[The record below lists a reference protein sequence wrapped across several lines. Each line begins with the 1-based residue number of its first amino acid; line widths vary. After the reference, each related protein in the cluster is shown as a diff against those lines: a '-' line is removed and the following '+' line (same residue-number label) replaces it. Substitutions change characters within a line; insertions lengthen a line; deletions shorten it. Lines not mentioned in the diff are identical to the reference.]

1 MKGSVRNH
9 TMARVD
15 LHLHTRHSLR
25 SPEWLL
31 RRLEVPAS
39 VSDPNE
45 LYGKLHKAGMD
56 FVTFTDDDS
65 IAGCLEIAHLPGAF
79 ISETVTALFPEDGC
93 RIPLLVWGITEAQ
106 HHEIQQLR
114 PNIYELQ
121 RYLADQGIAHG
132 VAGFLNGL
140 ADKLKPVHLMRLAL
154 LFRHFEGINGR
165 ENAFL
170 STITRYLFDLKPVD
184 IERFSTVTGLAPT
197 HLEPWRKVW
206 FGGSDDHGGTIPAR
220 AYTETPEARDVSS
233 FLDHL
238 REGRCEA
245 QGTPGSPL
253 CAALDTYQVAFSYAK
268 ERLAGHAA
276 SPTLRLLE
284 KAFARFMEGSDP
296 TIFTAG
302 EKFAFLAQGI
312 ASGKIF
318 ELANPGPRS
327 LWKELSS
334 ALREP
339 AMRAELNQEL
349 EGVEDPSRRAFLMAN
364 MMASRLAY
372 RLTLQFLQQLLE
384 GRFLE
389 SIQMVGP
396 VVPLVALLSPYL
408 YAFRS
413 PPRTSL
419 RDASMALRGDLP
431 EELRN
436 SRRAWFTDT
445 LDDVNGVSTTI
456 QRMSSALK
464 AGGRDVEVMVSRK
477 EVFVPEIPLK
487 NFPPIGEFELPE
499 YELQKLSFP
508 PLLQIIDH
516 LQAGNFTEVI
526 ISTPGPVGLAALAA
540 AKVLG
545 LPTAGIYHTDFPEYV
560 RILTEDGLMESLTW
574 NYMHWFYAQLDII
587 YVNSNHYRQCWID
600 RGIPPEKLKIL
611 PRGLDTGLFHPQK
624 RSADFWKERGLRDG
638 EVGALYVGRV
648 SREKNLDLFAAAM
661 RRLLAAGVPV
671 RPLIVGDGPYSAMM
685 KELLPEGI
693 YTGSLHR
700 EELAAAYASAD
711 FFVFPSTTDTFGNV
725 VIEAQAS
732 GLPVIVSDVGGPK
745 DLVANGTD
753 GFVTKGLDLDALT
766 VAVKTLVIDAPL
778 RQSMGEISRARVAGR
793 DWSHAATL
801 FWEESGE

>member
-1 MKGSVRNH
+1 MS
-9 TMARVD
+9 RVD

-39 VSDPNE
+39 VSDPKE
-45 LYGKLHKAGMD
+45 LLQKLRRAGMD
-56 FVTFTDDDS
+56 FVTFTDDDT
-65 IAGCLEIAHLPGAF
+65 IAGCLEIAEQPGVF
-79 ISETVTALFPEDGC
+79 LSESVTAVFPEDGV
-93 RIPLLVWGITEAQ
+93 RVPLLVWGITESQ

-114 PNIYELQ
+114 SNIYELQ
-121 RYLADQGIAHG
+121 QYLASAGIAHG
-132 VAGFLNGL
+132 VAMPLQGL
-140 ADKLKPVHLMRLAL
+140 ADKLRPGHLMRLAL

-165 ENAFL
+165 SIGLL
-170 STITRYLFDLKPVD
+170 STVTRHLFDLTPAD
-184 IERFSTVTGLAPT
+184 IERFSSLSGMQPS
-197 HLEPWRKVW
+197 HSDPWKKVW
-206 FGGSDDHGGTIPAR
+206 FGGSDDHGGTIPAG
-220 AYTETPEARDVSS
+220 AYTETPGAGDLDA
-233 FLDHL
+233 FLQHL

-245 QGTPGSPL
+245 RGSSGTPL
-253 CAALDTYQVAFSYAK
+253 RAALDTYQVAFSHAK
-268 ERLAGHAA
+268 ERLEGHSA
-276 SPTLRLLE
+276 SPTIRLVE
-284 KAFARFMEGSDP
+284 KAFARFMEGKDP
-296 TIFTAG
+296 TVFTAG
-302 EKFAFLAQGI
+302 EKFAFIAQGI

-327 LWKELSS
+327 LWKELSG
-334 ALREP
+334 ALNEP
-339 AMRAELNQEL
+339 AMRAELNKEL
-349 EGVEDPSRRAFLMAN
+349 EGVDDPSRRAFVMAN

-372 RLTLQFLQQLLE
+372 RLTMQFLQQLLE

-389 SIQMVGP
+389 SIQMIGP
-396 VVPLVALLSPYL
+396 VVPLIAMLSPYL
-408 YAFRS
+408 YAFRM
-413 PPRTSL
+413 PPRTRL
-419 RDASMALRGDLP
+419 REAAMLLRGELP
-431 EELRN
+431 PELRN

-456 QRMSSALK
+456 QRM
-464 AGGRDVEVMVSRK
+464 GGAVAANGKSIEVMVSRK
-477 EVFVPEIPLK
+477 EVSVPGIPLK

-508 PLLQIIDH
+508 PLLQILDH
-516 LQAGNFTEVI
+516 LQAGGFTEVI

-574 NYMHWFYAQLDII
+574 NFMHWFYSQLDTI
-587 YVNSNHYRQCWID
+587 YVNSEHYRQCWVD

-611 PRGLDTGLFHPQK
+611 PRGLDTGMFHPGKKQG
-624 RSADFWKERGLRDG
+624 DFWKKRGLRDG
-638 EVGALYVGRV
+638 EVAALYVGRV
-648 SREKNLDLFAAAM
+648 SREKNLDLFAAAC
-661 RRLLAAGVPV
+661 RRLLASGVKV
-671 RPLIVGDGPYSAMM
+671 RPVIVGDGPYAPMM

-745 DLVANGTD
+745 DLVED
-753 GFVTKGLDLDALT
+753 GADGRITRGLDLDALT
-766 VAVKTLVIDAPL
+766 TAIRQLVEDAPL
-778 RQSMGEISRARVAGR
+778 RQRMGIASRARVAER
-793 DWSHAATL
+793 DWSRAARL
-801 FWEESGE
+801 FWEGSEE

>member
-1 MKGSVRNH
+1 
-9 TMARVD
+9 MARAD

-31 RRLEVPAS
+31 RRLAVPAS
-39 VSDPNE
+39 VSDPKE
-45 LYGKLHKAGMD
+45 LLSKLRLAGMD
-56 FVTFTDDDS
+56 FVTFTDDDT
-65 IAGCLEIAHLPGAF
+65 IDGCLEIAGERGVFL
-79 ISETVTALFPEDGC
+79 SESVTATFPEDGV
-93 RIPLLVWGITEAQ
+93 RVSLLVWGITESQ
-106 HHEIQQLR
+106 HREIQQLR

-121 RYLADQGIAHG
+121 HYLAGAGIVHG
-132 VAGFLNGL
+132 VAMPLQGL
-140 ADKLKPVHLMRLAL
+140 ADKLRPEHLMRLAL

-165 ENAFL
+165 AIGLL
-170 STITRYLFDLKPVD
+170 STVSRHLFDLNPAD
-184 IERFSTVTGLAPT
+184 IERFSSMTGLRPT
-197 HLEPWRKVW
+197 HEEPWKKVW
-206 FGGSDDHGGTIPAR
+206 FGGSDDHGGTTPGGAF
-220 AYTETPEARDVSS
+220 TETPQAADATA
-233 FLDHL
+233 FLEHL
-238 REGRCEA
+238 REGRSQA
-245 QGTPGSPL
+245 RGSSGTPL
-253 CAALDTYQVAFSYAK
+253 RAALDTYQVAFSHAK

-276 SPTLRLLE
+276 SPTIRLVE
-284 KAFARFMEGSDP
+284 KAFARFMEGKDP
-296 TIFTAG
+296 TVFTAG

-327 LWKELSS
+327 LWKELSGS
-334 ALREP
+334 LNEP
-339 AMRAELNQEL
+339 AMRAELNREL

-364 MMASRLAY
+364 MMASRLSY
-372 RLTLQFLQQLLE
+372 RLTMQFLQQLME

-408 YAFRS
+408 YAFRM
-413 PPRTSL
+413 PPRERL
-419 RDASMALRGDLP
+419 REASVLLRGEVSP
-431 EELRN
+431 ELQN
-436 SRRAWFTDT
+436 TKRAWFTDT

-456 QRMSSALK
+456 QRMSGALVAIGK
-464 AGGRDVEVMVSRK
+464 AVEVMVSRN
-477 EVFVPEIPLK
+477 EVSVPGIPLK
-487 NFPPIGEFELPE
+487 NFQPIGEFELPE

-508 PLLQIIDH
+508 PLLQILDH
-516 LQAGNFTEVI
+516 LQSGGFTEVI

-574 NYMHWFYAQLDII
+574 NYMHWFYAQLDTV
-587 YVNSNHYRQCWID
+587 YVNSDHYRRCWTD
-600 RGIPPEKLKIL
+600 RGIPAEKLRIL
-611 PRGLDTGLFHPQK
+611 PRGLDTGLFHPGK
-624 RSADFWKERGLRDG
+624 KEEDFWRRRGLCEG

-648 SREKNLDLFAAAM
+648 SREKNLDLFAASC
-661 RRLLAAGVPV
+661 RRLLASGVKV
-671 RPLIVGDGPYSAMM
+671 RPLVVGDGPYAPMM

-732 GLPVIVSDVGGPK
+732 GIPAIVSDVGGPK
-745 DLVANGTD
+745 DLVEDGVD

-766 VAVKTLVIDAPL
+766 HAIATLCKEPDL
-778 RQSMGEISRARVAGR
+778 RKRMGEASRARVAEW
-793 DWSHAATL
+793 DWTRAARL
-801 FWEESGE
+801 FWEGSEE

>member
-1 MKGSVRNH
+1 MSR
-9 TMARVD
+9 AD
-15 LHLHTRHSLR
+15 LHIHTRHSLR

-39 VSDPNE
+39 VSDPKE
-45 LYGKLHKAGMD
+45 LRAKLRRAGMD
-56 FVTFTDDDS
+56 FVTFTDDDT
-65 IAGCLEIAHLPGAF
+65 IDGCLEIAGQPGTF
-79 ISETVTALFPEDGC
+79 LSESVTTTFPEDGV
-93 RIPLLVWGITEAQ
+93 RVSLLVWGITELQ
-106 HHEIQQLR
+106 HREIQQLR

-121 RYLADQGIAHG
+121 QYLAQAGIAHG
-132 VAGFLNGL
+132 VAMPLQGL
-140 ADKLKPVHLMRLAL
+140 ADKLRPGHLMRLAL

-165 ENAFL
+165 SIGLL
-170 STITRYLFDLKPVD
+170 STVTRHLFDLTPAD
-184 IERFSTVTGLAPT
+184 IERFSSMTGLRPT
-197 HLEPWRKVW
+197 HADPWKKVW
-206 FGGSDDHGGTIPAR
+206 FGGSDDHGGTIPAG
-220 AYTETPEARDVSS
+220 AFTETPSASDVPD
-233 FLDHL
+233 FLAHL

-245 QGTPGSPL
+245 RGSSGTPL
-253 CAALDTYQVAFSYAK
+253 RAALDTYQVAFSHAK
-268 ERLAGHAA
+268 ERLAGHSA
-276 SPTLRLLE
+276 SPTIQLVE
-284 KAFARFMEGSDP
+284 KAFARFMEGKDP
-296 TIFTAG
+296 TVFTAG

-327 LWKELSS
+327 LWKELSG
-334 ALREP
+334 ALNEP
-339 AMRAELNQEL
+339 VMRAELTQEL
-349 EGVEDPSRRAFLMAN
+349 EGVEDSSRRAFLMAN

-372 RLTLQFLQQLLE
+372 RLTMQFLQQLME

-408 YAFRS
+408 YAFRT
-413 PPRTSL
+413 PPRERL
-419 RDASMALRGDLP
+419 REASILLRGDLP
-431 EELRN
+431 PELLN
-436 SRRAWFTDT
+436 TKRAWFTDT

-456 QRMSSALK
+456 QRMSAALAGNGK
-464 AGGRDVEVMVSRK
+464 AVEVMVSRK
-477 EVFVPEIPLK
+477 EVSVPGIPLK

-516 LQAGNFTEVI
+516 LQSGGFTEVI

-545 LPTAGIYHTDFPEYV
+545 LPTTVIYHTDFPEYV

-574 NYMHWFYAQLDII
+574 NYMHWFHSQFDTI
-587 YVNSNHYRQCWID
+587 YVNSDHYRQCWVG
-600 RGIPPEKLKIL
+600 RGLPAEKLKIL
-611 PRGLDTGLFHPQK
+611 PRGLDTGLFHPEKKQN
-624 RSADFWKERGLRDG
+624 DFWKQRGLRDG

-648 SREKNLDLFAAAM
+648 SREKNLDLLAASC
-661 RRLLAAGVPV
+661 RRLLASGVKV
-671 RPLIVGDGPYSAMM
+671 RPLVVGDGPYAAMM

-732 GLPVIVSDVGGPK
+732 GIPVIVSDVGGPK
-745 DLVANGTD
+745 DLIED
-753 GFVTKGLDLDALT
+753 GVDGLITKGLDLDALT
-766 VAVKTLVIDAPL
+766 AAITKLCDDAPL
-778 RQSMGEISRARVAGR
+778 RKKMGEASRARVAER
-793 DWSHAATL
+793 DWNRAARL
-801 FWEESGE
+801 FWEGSEE